1 MGVIY
6 PLTAEVP
13 PMAKVSD
20 DLLQQMVNT
29 IVEEVDP
36 DQIIL
41 FGSQARGDTHEH
53 SDVDLVV
60 LEQGPFGSQSRH
72 RKEVRLHRALARFL
86 IPTDVMVRTHED
98 VEYWQDSINNVLA
111 RALREGRVLYE
122 RH

>member
-1 MGVIY
+1 MG
-6 PLTAEVP
+6 
-13 PMAKVSD
+13 KVSSE
-20 DLLQQMVNT
+20 LLQEMVNT

-60 LEQGPFGSQSRH
+60 LERGPFVKGNTKHDEMMQIR
-72 RKEVRLHRALARFL
+72 RALSKFR
-86 IPTDVMVRTHED
+86 IPTDVMVCTHED
-98 VEYWQDSINNVLA
+98 VDYWRDSINNVLA
-111 RALREGRVLYE
+111 RALREGKVLYE

>member
-1 MGVIY
+1 
-6 PLTAEVP
+6 
-13 PMAKVSD
+13 MAKVSD

-29 IVEEVDP
+29 IVEESDP
-36 DQIIL
+36 DRIIL

-60 LEQGPFGSQSRH
+60 LEQGPFRSESRH
-72 RKEVRLHRALARFL
+72 GKEVRLHRALARFL

-122 RH
+122 REIVLV

>member
-1 MGVIY
+1 MG
-6 PLTAEVP
+6 
-13 PMAKVSD
+13 KVSGE
-20 DLLQQMVNT
+20 LLQEMVNT

-60 LEQGPFGSQSRH
+60 LERGPFEDGNSKHDEMIQI
-72 RKEVRLHRALARFL
+72 HRALSTFL
-86 IPTDVMVRTHED
+86 VPTDVLVYTHED
-98 VEYWQDSINNVLA
+98 VEYWRDSINNVLA
-111 RALREGRVLYE
+111 RALREGKILYE